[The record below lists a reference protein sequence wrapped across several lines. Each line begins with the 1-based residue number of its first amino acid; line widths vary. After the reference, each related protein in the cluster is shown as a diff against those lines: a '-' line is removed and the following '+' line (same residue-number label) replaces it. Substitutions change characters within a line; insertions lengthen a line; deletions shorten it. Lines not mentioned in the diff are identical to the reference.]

1 MERHPRSNSQL
12 TVSMS
17 DGVVVIA
24 TPAEF
29 DQDATEALLRTV
41 GAAVTTGETVM
52 LDLEPD
58 HRWEPD
64 RWPHPV
70 ASGDADAGDPAR
82 SAGAIGPGFVR
93 LDTGRDTWTVDLV
106 RHRFCRSAA
115 PVDPRF
121 VSAPSWTAIRAVWI
135 TADRTTVLTHA
146 GTYVSA
152 PSAWVPSAPG
162 VVSAA

>member
-1 MERHPRSNSQL
+1 MERHSRSNSQL

-24 TPAEF
+24 TPA
-29 DQDATEALLRTV
+29 DLDLDATEALVRTV
-41 GAAVTTGETVM
+41 GAAVSTGETVM

-58 HRWEPD
+58 RRWDPD
-64 RWPHPV
+64 RWPHPAPPGETEV
-70 ASGDADAGDPAR
+70 AERDR
-82 SAGAIGPGFVR
+82 SVSAIGPGFVR
-93 LDTGRDTWTVDLV
+93 LETGSETWTLDLV

-121 VSAPSWTAIRAVWI
+121 VTAPSWTAIRAVWI
-135 TADRTTVLTHA
+135 TVERTTVLTHA
-146 GTYVSA
+146 GTYVSV
-152 PSAWVPSAPG
+152 PSAWEPATTG